1 MELPRWIVKVID
13 PVTAYM
19 QGTTPRRTGPMFRGG
34 AVVGPGV
41 PGGARQ
47 ATPEELDQMR
57 AEATAAGRREP
68 PRETARDVDL
78 TNAAEQLLDQ
88 GRTTI
93 RIVEGELTANI
104 VTFWHGDSI
113 LHISVHANDRDYS
126 SNARIP
132 RHLTGRHRSM
142 LVSYLSD
149 AVHSG

>member
-1 MELPRWIVKVID
+1 MELLRWLVKVID

-19 QGTTPRRTGPMFRGG
+19 QGTAPRRTGPMFRGG
-34 AVVGPGV
+34 AVFGPGV

-78 TNAAEQLLDQ
+78 TNAAEQLLDH

-126 SNARIP
+126 SYSRIP
-132 RHLTGRHRSM
+132 RRLTGRHRSM

-149 AVHSG
+149 AGHSG